1 MFCIS
6 GYSNSG
12 KTTLLTKVVG
22 ALSEKGYR
30 VATVKNSK
38 ENILPP
44 EGSDTFRHL
53 EAGAVTSVL
62 LGPSSSTVRYTH
74 RIELNTL
81 KEIDADFLLIEG
93 MKESDIPKIWC
104 MGAGAKDK
112 KNIGPETVA
121 FVSWERNSDFEA
133 EQGTIPVIDQSDI
146 ERIIEIIE
154 KFSIDIGT
162 VVERLRET

>member
-1 MFCIS
+1 MRVFCIS

-22 ALSEKGYR
+22 ALSKRGYR

-38 ENILPP
+38 ENIVPP

-53 EAGAVTSVL
+53 DAGAVTSVL

-74 RIELNTL
+74 RINLESL
-81 KEIDADFLLIEG
+81 KHIDADFLLIEG

-104 MGAGAKDK
+104 TGGEAKDK
-112 KNIGPETVA
+112 ERIAPETVA
-121 FVSWERNSDFEA
+121 IVSWKKDTDFNP
-133 EQGTIPVIDQSDI
+133 EQSSIPVLVQSDI
-146 ERIIEIIE
+146 EKIIEIVE
-154 KFSIDIGT
+154 KFSIDI
-162 VVERLRET
+162 